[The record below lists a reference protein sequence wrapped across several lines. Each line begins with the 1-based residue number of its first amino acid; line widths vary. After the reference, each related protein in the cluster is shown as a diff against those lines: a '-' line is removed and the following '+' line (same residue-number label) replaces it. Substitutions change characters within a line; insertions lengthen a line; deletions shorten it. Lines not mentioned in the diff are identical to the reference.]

1 MLSIWFSRGRA
12 SLSKE
17 YIAAFITCYII
28 RFQAPH
34 GPLRMV
40 NCTMPVL
47 GTSFVAV
54 AVVVVVVVVAAIFI
68 IKSDIE
74 FPLVLITLYESLFC

>member
-1 MLSIWFSRGRA
+1 
-12 SLSKE
+12 
-17 YIAAFITCYII
+17 
-28 RFQAPH
+28 
-34 GPLRMV
+34 
-40 NCTMPVL
+40 MPVL

-74 FPLVLITLYESLFC
+74 FPLVLITLYESLFCW

>member
-1 MLSIWFSRGRA
+1 MVQRFSRGRA
-12 SLSKE
+12 SPSKE

-28 RFQAPH
+28 RLQAPH

-47 GTSFVAV
+47 GASFVAV
-54 AVVVVVVVVAAIFI
+54 AVVVVVVVVIFI
-68 IKSDIE
+68 IKSDRE
-74 FPLVLITLYESLFC
+74 LPLVLITLYESLFCW

>member
-28 RFQAPH
+28 RLQAPH

-54 AVVVVVVVVAAIFI
+54 AVVVVVVVAAIFI

>member
-1 MLSIWFSRGRA
+1 MVQRFSRGRA
-12 SLSKE
+12 SPSKE

-47 GTSFVAV
+47 GTSFAAV
-54 AVVVVVVVVAAIFI
+54 AVVVVVVIFI

-74 FPLVLITLYESLFC
+74 LPLVLITLYESLFC

>member
-28 RFQAPH
+28 RLQAPH

-54 AVVVVVVVVAAIFI
+54 AVVVVVAAIFI

>member
-1 MLSIWFSRGRA
+1 MVQRFSRGRA
-12 SLSKE
+12 SPSKE

-54 AVVVVVVVVAAIFI
+54 AVVVVVVVVIFI

-74 FPLVLITLYESLFC
+74 LPLVLITLYESLFC